1 MIYSYILC
9 LLLESTH
16 GLERSLSV
24 AAYSMPEYSEPYYTY
39 THTMQSSLNPLPISP
54 ASNLPMSPT
63 AYSDKQLS

>member
-16 GLERSLSV
+16 GMERSLSV

-39 THTMQSSLNPLPISP
+39 THNAIIIKSFAHITSFKFTDVPNSVF
-54 ASNLPMSPT
+54 
-63 AYSDKQLS
+63 